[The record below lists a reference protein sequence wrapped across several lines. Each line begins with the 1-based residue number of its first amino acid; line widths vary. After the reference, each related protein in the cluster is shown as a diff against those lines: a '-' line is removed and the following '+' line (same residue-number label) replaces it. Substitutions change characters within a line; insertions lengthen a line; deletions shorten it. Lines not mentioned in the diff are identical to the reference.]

1 VVAQPAAP
9 DVGRRENRWCRSAHH
24 KEHEHILKHGRAHDT
39 SAPAGAAV
47 AAAALTYRAWATR
60 QGGLVARE
68 MMGLLHAYDEL
79 VSSYWAGPCA
89 SNHLLHRDLSIERS
103 LAQLEKQWQCDP

>member
-1 VVAQPAAP
+1 
-9 DVGRRENRWCRSAHH
+9 
-24 KEHEHILKHGRAHDT
+24 LKHGRAHDT
-39 SAPAGAAV
+39 DTTAPASAAV

-89 SNHLLHRDLSIERS
+89 SNHLLHRESIERS
-103 LAQLEKQWQCDP
+103 LAQLEKQCVG